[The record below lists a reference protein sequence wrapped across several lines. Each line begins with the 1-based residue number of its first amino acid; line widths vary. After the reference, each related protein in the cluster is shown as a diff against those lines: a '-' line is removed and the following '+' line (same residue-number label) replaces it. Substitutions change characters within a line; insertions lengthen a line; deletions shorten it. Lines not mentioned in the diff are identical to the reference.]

1 MRRSDWPRG
10 LAYGLHEIALHR
22 FPDGE
27 LRVTVGPAAAT
38 TIVYASLDQPNDKL
52 LALLFASEALRRGG
66 AQRLVLVA
74 PYLCYMR
81 QDTAF
86 HQGEAVSQKV
96 VGRLLAD
103 AVDRVITVDA
113 HLHRT
118 KDIHSV
124 FPGIEAD
131 NLSAMPA
138 IAEGLR
144 AGFDPKTV
152 VVGPDEESQA
162 WVSDLA
168 ARLGVQCAVARKTR
182 RGDRSVEITFADPAL
197 FNGRPALLV
206 DDIVSSGGTLMTCA
220 KALQA
225 AGATTIDAV
234 VTHALF
240 APELAAGLLQA
251 GIRSLKSTDSIH
263 HPSNAIALDA
273 VLGRRVAQGTRHMS
287 VTLRFCGAAR
297 TVTGSCHLFETPA
310 GRLLVDCGLFQGPK
324 TLKELNYGKFPFDPS
339 GIDAVLLTHA
349 HIDHSG
355 LIPKLTSGGF
365 RGPIWATHG
374 TIDLCSFMLPD
385 AGSIQES
392 EVDDAQPAQCG
403 ARACAGDADLHA
415 ARCHRRARCLPHG
428 RLRNL
433 G

>member
-1 MRRSDWPRG
+1 MQCLPSSVGEAQRLAARLG
-10 LAYGLHEIALHR
+10 LGLHEIALHR

-38 TIVYASLDQPNDKL
+38 TIIYASLDQPNDKL

-138 IAEGLR
+138 IAEDLR

-168 ARLGVQCAVARKTR
+168 SRLGLQCAVARKTR
-182 RGDRSVEITFADPAL
+182 RGDRSVEITFADPVL

-220 KALQA
+220 KAVQA

-251 GIRSLKSTDSIH
+251 GVRSLKSTDSIH
-263 HPSNAIALDA
+263 HPSNSIVLDA
-273 VLGRRVAQGTRHMS
+273 VLADA
-287 VTLRFCGAAR
+287 LR
-297 TVTGSCHLFETPA
+297 
-310 GRLLVDCGLFQGPK
+310 
-324 TLKELNYGKFPFDPS
+324 KEL
-339 GIDAVLLTHA
+339 
-349 HIDHSG
+349 
-355 LIPKLTSGGF
+355 
-365 RGPIWATHG
+365 G
-374 TIDLCSFMLPD
+374 T
-385 AGSIQES
+385 
-392 EVDDAQPAQCG
+392 
-403 ARACAGDADLHA
+403 
-415 ARCHRRARCLPHG
+415 
-428 RLRNL
+428 
-433 G
+433 